1 MRRVALDLE
10 NLPWLREMGEPSR
23 DIKGGGEAEGGDER
37 GGTVTGTRHGG
48 DQRGGKRGRE
58 RRGKRGK
65 GRGKAKM
72 GEANVEV
79 GGWVVLPDR
88 AQGRGPMYIAALERL
103 PEP

>member
-1 MRRVALDLE
+1 MRRVALDLG

-23 DIKGGGEAEGGDER
+23 DVGGGGGRFGEVEGDER
-37 GGTVTGTRHGG
+37 GGTRHGG

-65 GRGKAKM
+65 GRGGAKV
-72 GEANVEV
+72 GEAKVEV

-88 AQGRGPMYIAALERL
+88 VQGRGPMYIAALERL